1 MAKATQEHRT
11 LPNTLHRDFKKNV
24 PGLALLTDITYLPY
38 GRTEMGYLSTIL
50 DSSTG
55 EVLAYKVSDRITMSI
70 ATETIDALMK
80 QRRVRLHRD
89 AFIHSDQGSHYTSP
103 QYQKLLKQN
112 GLGQSMSRRGN
123 CWDNAQQES
132 FFGHMKDHV
141 KSRSCSS
148 LSDLQQ
154 EIDRYIRYYN
164 NHRYQWGLKK
174 MTPVQYRNHLL
185 SAA

>member
-112 GLGQSMSRRGN
+112 
-123 CWDNAQQES
+123 
-132 FFGHMKDHV
+132 
-141 KSRSCSS
+141 
-148 LSDLQQ
+148 
-154 EIDRYIRYYN
+154 
-164 NHRYQWGLKK
+164 
-174 MTPVQYRNHLL
+174 
-185 SAA
+185 

>member
-1 MAKATQEHRT
+1 HRT
-11 LPNTLHRDFKKNV
+11 LPNTLQRDFKKNV

-38 GRTEMGYLSTIL
+38 GRAETAYLSTIL

-55 EVLAYKVSDRITMSI
+55 EVLAYKLSDQITLSI
-70 ATETIDALMK
+70 ATETIDALVK
-80 QRRVRLHRD
+80 QKRVKLHKD

-103 QYQKLLKQN
+103 KYQDLLKRE

-123 CWDNAQQES
+123 CWDNAPQES
-132 FFGHMKDHV
+132 FFGHLKDHV
-141 KSRSCSS
+141 KSRNCSS
-148 LSDLQQ
+148 LRELQR

-185 SAA
+185 SAS